1 MNTTV
6 RIEVVNKA
14 INTFEGKS
22 KATGNPFKI
31 HRQEAYLHNGHHYPD
46 RFDLTLNGDAPLGPV
61 AYEPGFYTID
71 PASIVVNREYGNL
84 ELDRYNLKLVRIED
98 QNSKKPVAA

>member
-46 RFDLTLNGDAPLGPV
+46 RFDLTLNGDGPLGPV

-71 PASIVVNREYGNL
+71 PSSVVVNREYGNL
-84 ELDRYNLKLVRIED
+84 ELDRYNLKLVPITD
-98 QNSKKPVAA
+98 AASKPRAA